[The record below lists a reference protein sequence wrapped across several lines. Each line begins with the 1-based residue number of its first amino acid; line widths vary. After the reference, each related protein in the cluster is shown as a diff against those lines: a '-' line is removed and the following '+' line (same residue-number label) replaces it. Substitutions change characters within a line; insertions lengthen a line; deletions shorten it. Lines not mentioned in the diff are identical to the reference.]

1 MVKFDNGLIILQL
14 AGLNQERLNREI
26 SEFVKAAY
34 AETERGLGVNQLS
47 VLSKCSIFLARQRL
61 VSAEQAGLICRDE
74 SIEGLAFYPNLFVS
88 NPTC

>member
-1 MVKFDNGLIILQL
+1 MKFENGLIILQL
-14 AGLNQERLNREI
+14 AGLNQERLNREV

-47 VLSKCSIFLARQRL
+47 VLSKSSIFLARQRL

-88 NPTC
+88 S